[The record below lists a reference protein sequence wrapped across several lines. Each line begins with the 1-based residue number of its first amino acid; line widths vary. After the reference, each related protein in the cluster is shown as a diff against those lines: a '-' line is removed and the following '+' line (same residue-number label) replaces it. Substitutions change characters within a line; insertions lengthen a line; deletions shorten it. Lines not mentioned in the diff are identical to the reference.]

1 MNGLENKK
9 EIIARY
15 PSEYIC
21 IMIGLTAIGFF
32 CLLICSFIA
41 PPEQKEEIIS
51 LISGISVLLF
61 ILSIGFKRY
70 RIIFSRDEIIEV
82 PILGKKKKI
91 KFEEIESV
99 KIRRS
104 KAISVSGK
112 KKKIY
117 IDPAVTEYTQI
128 VFVLSNKGLLRSVL
142 SHL

>member
-1 MNGLENKK
+1 MNILENKK

-15 PSEYIC
+15 PLEYIC
-21 IMIGLTAIGFF
+21 TMIGLTGMGFF
-32 CLLICSFIA
+32 CLLICSLVA
-41 PPEQKEEIIS
+41 PPEQKKEIIS

-61 ILSIGFKRY
+61 ILNIGFKRY
-70 RIIFSRDEIIEV
+70 KIILSRDGIIEV

-91 KFEEIESV
+91 RFEEIESV

-117 IDPAVTEYTQI
+117 IDPAVTEYKQI
-128 VFVLSNKGLLRSVL
+128 FFVLSDKGFIQSVL